1 MKKVIDQGVLS
12 MKKDIE
18 FIDENERF
26 SQKIDYSQELMNQI
40 DKVRLS
46 GSVEFRGGYWEN
58 REKMIGGS
66 LITEKIY
73 IPDTRQVYIGSVDQL
88 YDLLIPF
95 LDKKFIEANKEIEKK
110 IKDLNEEKEKKKE
123 DLTESEFNVWYYS
136 ELRIIKRWQ
145 YRQLIFLMSRMGMFG
160 IKKTQEVY

>member
-1 MKKVIDQGVLS
+1 

-26 SQKIDYSQELMNQI
+26 SQKIDYSQVLMNQI

-66 LITEKIY
+66 LVTEKIY
-73 IPDTRQVYIGSVDQL
+73 IPDTRQVFIGAVDQL

-95 LDKKFIEANKEIEKK
+95 LDKKFNEANKSIDKK
-110 IKDLNEEKEKKKE
+110 IKDLNNQKEKKK
-123 DLTESEFNVWYYS
+123 DLSESKFNVWYYS

-145 YRQLIFLMSRMGMFG
+145 YRQLVFQLARMGMLG
-160 IKKTQEVY
+160 IKKSQEVY

>member
-1 MKKVIDQGVLS
+1 

-73 IPDTRQVYIGSVDQL
+73 IPDTRQVYIGAVDQL

-95 LDKKFIEANKEIEKK
+95 LDKKFNEANEDIEKQ
-110 IKDLNEEKEKKKE
+110 IKELNNQREKKK
-123 DLTESEFNVWYYS
+123 DLSESKFNVWYYS

-145 YRQLIFLMSRMGMFG
+145 YRQLIFLMSRLGMFG
-160 IKKTQEVY
+160 IKKSEEIY

>member
-1 MKKVIDQGVLS
+1 MVIDQGVLS

-18 FIDENERF
+18 FIDESERF
-26 SQKIDYSQELMNQI
+26 SQKIDYSQVLMNQI

-66 LITEKIY
+66 MVTEKVY
-73 IPDTRQVYIGSVDQL
+73 IPDTRQVFIGAVNQL

-95 LDKKFIEANKEIEKK
+95 LDKKFKEVNKDIDKK
-110 IKDLNEEKEKKKE
+110 IKNLNDQRKEKEKKK
-123 DLTESEFNVWYYS
+123 LTESKSNVWYYS
-136 ELRIIKRWQ
+136 ELRIIKRLQ

-160 IKKTQEVY
+160 IKKSEEIY